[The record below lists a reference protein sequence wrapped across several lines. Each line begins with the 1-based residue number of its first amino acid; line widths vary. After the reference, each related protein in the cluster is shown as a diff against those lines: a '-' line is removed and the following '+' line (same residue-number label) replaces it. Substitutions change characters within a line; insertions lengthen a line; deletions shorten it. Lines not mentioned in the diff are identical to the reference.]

1 MVATELRIETRSS
14 PGDRELRKRS
24 VSGTEAL

>member
-1 MVATELRIETRSS
+1 MVATELRIEPRSF
-14 PGDRELRKRS
+14 PDREPREGS